1 MKDSVKH
8 LPERTQK
15 ELALL
20 QELILKYIPQVRMII
35 LFGSYA
41 RGNYVLYDI
50 SRDYGIPGE
59 YQSDYDILI
68 ISATNNPLQA
78 ESKAN
83 QVVLPKYYRQLKDI
97 PHPTPPQIIVESTQ
111 TINKVLPEAR
121 YFYTEIMEEGILLYT
136 DEKYTLPQTE
146 KLSFRQIKEIS
157 EEYYNKNIVFAEE
170 LLEAGHSF
178 YPKGQYK
185 TGSFIMHQVCE
196 RFYKT
201 LALVHTL
208 YGPKTHDLK
217 KLARWVQN
225 YSQQLFDVFPQAKPE
240 DKESYE
246 KLCRAYIQARYNPD
260 FTVSKEQYEYML
272 SQSETLHTLTRKL
285 CTARLDF
292 YKEQAQE
299 EEK

>member
-1 MKDSVKH
+1 MKDSIKH
-8 LPERTQK
+8 LPEHTQK

-20 QELILKYIPQVRMII
+20 QELILKHIPQVRMII

-41 RGNYVLYDI
+41 RGNYVVYDI

-59 YQSDYDILI
+59 YQSDYDILV
-68 ISATNNPLQA
+68 ISSTSNPLQA

-83 QVVLPKYYRQLKDI
+83 QVVLSKYYRQLKDL

-121 YFYTEIMEEGILLYT
+121 YFYTEIMEEGILLYNDT
-136 DEKYTLPQTE
+136 KYTLPE
-146 KLSFRQIKEIS
+146 AGKLSFRQIKEIA

-178 YPKGQYK
+178 YSKGQYK
-185 TGSFIMHQVCE
+185 TGSFIMHQICE

-208 YGPKTHDLK
+208 YGPKTHNLK
-217 KLARWVQN
+217 KLARWTQN
-225 YSQQLFDVFPQAKPE
+225 YSQELFDLFPKTKPE

-246 KLCRAYIQARYNPD
+246 KLCSAYIQARYNPE
-260 FTVSKEQYEYML
+260 FTVNKEQFEYML
-272 SQSETLHTLTRKL
+272 LQGKTLHELTRKL
-285 CTARLDF
+285 CALRLAFYQEKAR
-292 YKEQAQE
+292 E

>member
-1 MKDSVKH
+1 MKDSIKH

-20 QELILKYIPQVRMII
+20 QELILKYVPQVRMII

-68 ISATNNPLQA
+68 ISATSNPVLA

-83 QVVLPKYYRQLKDI
+83 QVVLSKYYRQLKDF

-121 YFYTEIMEEGILLYT
+121 YFYTEIMEEGILLYN
-136 DEKYTLPQTE
+136 DEKYTLPQAG
-146 KLSFRQIKEIS
+146 KLSFRQIKEIA

-170 LLEAGHSF
+170 LLEAGHTF
-178 YPKGQYK
+178 YSKGQYK
-185 TGSFIMHQVCE
+185 TGSFIMHQICE

-208 YGPKTHDLK
+208 YSPKAHDLK

-225 YSQQLFDVFPQAKPE
+225 YSQELFSIFPQTKAE

-246 KLCRAYIQARYNPD
+246 KLCSAYIQARYNPE
-260 FTVSKEQYEYML
+260 FTVDKEQYEYML
-272 SQSETLHTLTRKL
+272 SQSEILHELTRKL
-285 CTARLDF
+285 CTGCLAF
-292 YKEQAQE
+292 YEGKAE